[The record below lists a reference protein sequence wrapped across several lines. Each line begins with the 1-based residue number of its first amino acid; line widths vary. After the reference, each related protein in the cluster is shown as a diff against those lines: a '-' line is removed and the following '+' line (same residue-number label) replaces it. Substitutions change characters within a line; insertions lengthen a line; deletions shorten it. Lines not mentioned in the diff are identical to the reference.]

1 MQHLGLLIANSV
13 GLKRYRR
20 LHGGETQQLHHVIRN
35 HVPQCPGIVKVSPAL
50 FHPDSFRVSDL
61 NMIDI
66 ATVPDWLKNSIVELK
81 DQDIL
86 YRLLAETMIHAIDLA
101 FGQHPL
107 NMPS

>member
-1 MQHLGLLIANSV
+1 MRQLRLLIADTV

-20 LHGGETQQLHHVIRN
+20 LHGGETQPLHHVIRN

-66 ATVPDWLKNSIVELK
+66 ATVPDWLKNGIVESK

-86 YRLLAETMIHAIDLA
+86 YRLFAEIMVNAIDLA
-101 FGQHPL
+101 FGQHTL
-107 NMPS
+107 NLPI